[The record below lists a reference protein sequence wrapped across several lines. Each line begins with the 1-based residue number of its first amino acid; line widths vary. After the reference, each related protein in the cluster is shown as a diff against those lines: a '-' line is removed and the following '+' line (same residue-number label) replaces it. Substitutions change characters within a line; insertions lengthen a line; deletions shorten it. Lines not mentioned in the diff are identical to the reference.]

1 MYMVFIIV
9 LLVSF
14 LLAVWS
20 VVDERQSNELNKI
33 GRDYRSEKIKGTIV
47 LEKNKEPKHY
57 SSYSG

>member
-1 MYMVFIIV
+1 MYLVFVVV

-20 VVDERQSNELNKI
+20 VVGERHSSELNKI
-33 GRDYRSEKIKGTIV
+33 GQDYRSEKIKGTIV